1 MTSRRSDVTTLQRRL
16 KMKIKEP
23 WSRIRENS
31 PRINVHLWTF
41 VVRYMNGLSPVLS
54 IAGPEIIQPKR
65 DTDYRQNIKSKHLK
79 ANNVNHRKENCK
91 KNLGCLPRSA
101 MFNVVSSTALN
112 LNVLGDPSYYDH
124 SLHFI

>member
-1 MTSRRSDVTTLQRRL
+1 MQF
-16 KMKIKEP
+16 KEP

-41 VVRYMNGLSPVLS
+41 VVRYMNGLSLVFL
-54 IAGPEIIQPKR
+54 IVGPEIIQPKR
-65 DTDYRQNIKSKHLK
+65 DTDYGQNIKSKQLK
-79 ANNVNHRKENCK
+79 ENNINHIKENCK

-112 LNVLGDPSYYDH
+112 LNVLGDPSSYDH

>member
-1 MTSRRSDVTTLQRRL
+1 MSRRSRGVQNQCRDVGYQRRDVPEEGKIDVATFRRSDVATLRANIATLQRRL
-16 KMKIKEP
+16 KMQIKEP

-65 DTDYRQNIKSKHLK
+65 DTDYGQNIKSK
-79 ANNVNHRKENCK
+79 
-91 KNLGCLPRSA
+91 
-101 MFNVVSSTALN
+101 
-112 LNVLGDPSYYDH
+112 
-124 SLHFI
+124 